1 MKAKRKFN
9 TVGKCPVNSI
19 LRRSNLVF
27 RSFKTLL
34 AALVILTSLFI
45 AACKSNGKA
54 DNSEAVAKVGSREIT
69 MKQVD
74 SAIKQ
79 QLDQAGGN
87 SLTPAE
93 LVAARLAALENL
105 IQDEALFQRAQKE
118 NLVPDDNK
126 VNQEIQRRKQQAN
139 LTEDQYQAQIKAAGL
154 SEEEVREKIR
164 RELAI
169 SALRD
174 AQNARVAQPTTAEI
188 EKYYGDHQSEF
199 RAERGVDLAV
209 IATDPQNNGAA
220 DDAIGDTQAETKIK
234 RLYEQLRGG
243 TDFATLASQASEDAQ
258 SALRGGSLGFATE
271 DQLKQ
276 IFPSRPD
283 LVGKLMTMST
293 GQYTEPIKDNG
304 SNRWYII
311 KVNNKVEQPRNL
323 SLDDVR
329 ANITNA
335 ITQQRQGIL
344 LNALMLNAVN
354 EAGVKNYL
362 AERIVQNPQ
371 IISEMKPSE
380 LLNQTPQN
388 PAQPRPAPTAPPQPR
403 FENQNQATANAN
415 RPAAG
420 SGAANRPAAA
430 NANR

>member
-1 MKAKRKFN
+1 MKAKPKFN
-9 TVGKCPVNSI
+9 TGGKCPVNPI
-19 LRRSNLVF
+19 LRRSNAVF
-27 RSFKTLL
+27 RSSKTLL
-34 AALVILTSLFI
+34 AAIVIATSLSVT
-45 AACKSNGKA
+45 ACKSGSKG
-54 DNSEAVAKVGSREIT
+54 DSSEAVAKVGSREIT
-69 MKQVD
+69 LKQVD

-79 QLDQAGGN
+79 QLDQSGGN
-87 SLTPAE
+87 SLSPAE
-93 LVAARLAALENL
+93 LVAARLAALDNL
-105 IQDEALFQRAQKE
+105 IQEEALFQRAQKD

-126 VNQEIQRRKQQAN
+126 VNQEIQRRKQAAN
-139 LTEDQYQAQIKAAGL
+139 LTEDQYQAQIKAAGM

-164 RELAI
+164 REQAI

-188 EKYYGDHQSEF
+188 EKYYSDHQNEF

-220 DDAIGDTQAETKIK
+220 DDAIGDAQAEVKIK

-243 TDFATLASQASEDAQ
+243 TDFATLASQASEDSQ

-283 LVGKLMTMST
+283 LVGKLMAMST
-293 GQYTEPIKDNG
+293 GQYTEPIKDNV

-311 KVNNKVEQPRNL
+311 KVNQKVEQPRNL

-380 LLNQTPQN
+380 LLNQSPQS
-388 PAQPRPAPTAPPQPR
+388 RPAAPPQTPQQR
-403 FENQNQATANAN
+403 FENQNQATPNAN
-415 RPAAG
+415 RPA
-420 SGAANRPAAA
+420 SGTGAVNRPAAT

>member
-1 MKAKRKFN
+1 MKTKRKFN
-9 TVGKCPVNSI
+9 TGGKYPVNPI
-19 LRRSNLVF
+19 LRRSNVVF
-27 RSFKTLL
+27 RSSKTIL
-34 AALVILTSLFI
+34 ATIVIVASLSVT
-45 AACKSNGKA
+45 ACKSSGKA
-54 DNSEAVAKVGSREIT
+54 DSSEAVAKIGSREIT

-79 QLDQAGGN
+79 QLDQSGGS
-87 SLTPAE
+87 SLSPAE

-105 IQDEALFQRAQKE
+105 IQEEAMFQRAQKD

-154 SEEEVREKIR
+154 SEDELRDKIR

-169 SALRD
+169 GALRD

-188 EKYYGDHQSEF
+188 EKYYADHQTEF

-220 DDAIGDTQAETKIK
+220 DDAIGDAQAEQKIK
-234 RLYEQLRGG
+234 SVYEQLRSGA
-243 TDFATLASQASEDAQ
+243 DFATIASQRSEDAQ
-258 SALRGGSLGFATE
+258 SALRGGSLGFASE

-276 IFPSRPD
+276 IFPTHPELVSR
-283 LVGKLMTMST
+283 LMSMSP
-293 GQYTEPIKDNG
+293 GQYTEPIKDNV
-304 SNRWYII
+304 SSRWYII
-311 KVNNKVEQPRNL
+311 KVNQKVEQPRNL

-344 LNALMLNAVN
+344 LNALVANSIN

-380 LLNQTPQN
+380 LLNQAPQRPTQQQ
-388 PAQPRPAPTAPPQPR
+388 PAPQPR
-403 FENQNQATANAN
+403 FENQDQAPANAN
-415 RPAAG
+415 RPATG
-420 SGAANRPAAA
+420 TGAANRPAAA